1 MTFDTHLKFS
11 FILFGWFSYK
21 KGALVF
27 RAYNKT
33 FFKVR
38 ALQTHT
44 WTLYKVLTFFGTWIV
59 IDIRSIWGFECIYR
73 NDQ

>member
-11 FILFGWFSYK
+11 LYYLADFHK

-33 FFKVR
+33 SFKTRVP
-38 ALQTHT
+38 HMNI
-44 WTLYKVLTFFGTWIV
+44 K
-59 IDIRSIWGFECIYR
+59 
-73 NDQ
+73 